1 MSNTRGLMKFI
12 SKEQVAANLPW
23 SALITKLDDT
33 FSKGVH
39 APPRHHHAIERS
51 DGEATMLLMPA
62 WEDDGYIGMKM
73 LNVFPQNSSVGLAAI
88 SGLYM
93 LSEGQHGQTIACIAG
108 NELTRRRTAAASALA
123 AQYLSRQ
130 DSETLLIVGTG
141 QVAPMLIEAYSTVRH
156 IKHVLIWGRN
166 QVKAQELAHEY
177 NGYKGVLGTI
187 ETIEAVSDLHTACS
201 QADIISCAT
210 LSNQPIVQGQ
220 WITPGTHLDLIG
232 AFRKDMRECDGEA
245 VAKSRVFV
253 DTMAGAMGEAGDLHQ
268 AIAESCFRIEDICG
282 DLEQLT
288 RKEVNGRE
296 SEHEITLFKS
306 VGASLEDLAAAIVLW
321 ETIESKQN

>member
-1 MSNTRGLMKFI
+1 MKFI
-12 SKEQVAANLPW
+12 SKEQVAENLPW
-23 SALITKLDDT
+23 QALITKLDDT

-62 WEDDGYIGMKM
+62 WEDNSYIGMKM

-93 LSEGQHGQTIACIAG
+93 LSEGKHGQTIACIAG

-130 DSETLLIVGTG
+130 DSQTLLIVGTG
-141 QVAPMLIEAYSTVRH
+141 QVAPMLIEAYSAIRP

-166 QVKAQELAHEY
+166 SEKAKELANEY
-177 NGYKGVLGTI
+177 KEYKGELGSI
-187 ETIEAVSDLHTACS
+187 KTIEAISDLESACS
-201 QADIISCAT
+201 KSDIVSCAT
-210 LSNQPIVQGQ
+210 LSKQSIIRGK
-220 WITPGTHLDLIG
+220 WLKSGTHIDLIG

-253 DTMAGAMGEAGDLHQ
+253 DTMAGAQGEGGDLHQ
-268 AIAESCFRIEDICG
+268 AIAEGYFNMDEIRG

-288 RKEVNGRE
+288 RKEVSGRE
-296 SEHEITLFKS
+296 SEDEITLFKS
-306 VGASLEDLAAAIVLW
+306 VGASLEDLAAAIVVW
-321 ETIESKQN
+321 ESLDSMQK

>member
-1 MSNTRGLMKFI
+1 MKFI
-12 SKEQVAANLPW
+12 SKEQVAESLPW
-23 SALITKLDDT
+23 QALITKLDNT

-62 WEDDGYIGMKM
+62 WEDNGYIGMKM

-93 LSEGQHGQTIACIAG
+93 LSEGKHGQTIACIAG

-130 DSETLLIVGTG
+130 DSQTLLIVGTG
-141 QVAPMLIEAYSTVRH
+141 QVAPMLIEAYSAIRP
-156 IKHVLIWGRN
+156 IKRVLIWGRN
-166 QVKAQELAHEY
+166 SEKAKDLANKY
-177 NGYKGVLGTI
+177 KDYKGELGSI
-187 ETIEAVSDLHTACS
+187 KTIEAISDLESACS
-201 QADIISCAT
+201 KSDIVSCAT
-210 LSNQPIVQGQ
+210 LSKQSIIQGK
-220 WITPGTHLDLIG
+220 WLKSGTHLDLIG

-253 DTMAGAMGEAGDLHQ
+253 DTMAGAQGEAGDLHQ
-268 AIAESCFRIEDICG
+268 AIAEGYFNMGEIRG

-288 RKEVNGRE
+288 RKEIPGRE
-296 SEHEITLFKS
+296 SEDEITLFKS
-306 VGASLEDLAAAIVLW
+306 VGASLEDLAAAIVVW
-321 ETIESKQN
+321 ETLDSMQK